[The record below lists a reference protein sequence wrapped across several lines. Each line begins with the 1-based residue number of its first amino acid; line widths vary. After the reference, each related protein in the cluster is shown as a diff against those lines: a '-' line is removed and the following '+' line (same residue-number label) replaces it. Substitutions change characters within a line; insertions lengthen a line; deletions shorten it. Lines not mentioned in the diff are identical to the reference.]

1 MTPREIIRRT
11 LDFDNPSRVAHSFEP
26 SDFLA
31 VNHTAQ
37 TLATDW
43 EKLADSLWQRI
54 DEWGNLWRRIDPTSK
69 GEVVGGVLDDL
80 SRLNA
85 HEFPDFSKPAD
96 YETVKKVRSDNPD
109 IWLIGWV
116 PGFAFNVARKLRK
129 LDQYLM
135 DLVLEPDRI
144 AHLHDRID
152 EAVEQMIRNYA
163 QAGVDSIMFPEDWGT
178 QQQLLINP
186 KLWYSEFMPRFE
198 KLCGIAHQCGIRV
211 FMHSCGQNESI
222 VPGLVEAGI
231 DALQFDQP
239 ELHGLDTLAGHQ
251 EKNNITFWC
260 PVDIQTV
267 LQSKDETL
275 IREKAREMLDKLWKG
290 RGGFIAGFYEDNA
303 SIGLDAKWQ
312 GYATDEFLYR
322 GVDHH

>member
-1 MTPREIIRRT
+1 
-11 LDFDNPSRVAHSFEP
+11 
-26 SDFLA
+26 
-31 VNHTAQ
+31 
-37 TLATDW
+37 
-43 EKLADSLWQRI
+43 
-54 DEWGNLWRRIDPTSK
+54 
-69 GEVVGGVLDDL
+69 
-80 SRLNA
+80 
-85 HEFPDFSKPAD
+85 
-96 YETVKKVRSDNPD
+96 
-109 IWLIGWV
+109 
-116 PGFAFNVARKLRK
+116 
-129 LDQYLM
+129 M